1 MAQTSNLFTQTD
13 EAAESARGHSTGIL
27 PASQLRAMIHRGR
40 LQSVKPIEE
49 AQIQPASLDLRLGP
63 VAWRIRASFLPGPD
77 QTVQQRIEQLALHQ
91 IDLTKGA
98 VFEAG
103 CVYVVP
109 LLESVALPYRVSGV
123 ANPKSSTGRLDVFTR
138 LIADRAKEFDRIEA
152 GYEGLLYAEVSPRS
166 FSILVREGSRFNQR
180 RLR

>member
-1 MAQTSNLFTQTD
+1 MVQEGPLFGGAD
-13 EAAESARGHSTGIL
+13 DSGEGARGHSTGIL
-27 PASQLRAMIHRGR
+27 PASHLRAMIHRGR
-40 LQSVKPIEE
+40 IQALTPIDD
-49 AQIQPASLDLRLGP
+49 AQIQPASLDLRLGA

-77 QTVQQRIEQLALHQ
+77 TTVKTRIEQLALHQ

-109 LLESVALPYRVSGV
+109 LLESVALPYRMAGI

-138 LIADRAKEFDRIEA
+138 LITDSAREFDRIEP
-152 GYEGLLYAEVSPRS
+152 GYEGA
-166 FSILVREGSRFNQR
+166 
-180 RLR
+180 